1 MEKSFEVGDDGAL
14 DVRIASGKVEIKRG
28 QDGVIVVRGRGDTE
42 NLNVEQHG
50 STVWV
55 SSESRSTQISKR
67 IHIGVGRAV
76 YLSIEVPEGIDI
88 VVHVASADLECDP
101 PSARLNVNS
110 ASGDIRFTDTGDL
123 TVKTASGDVHG
134 HKVGGRLD
142 FVSASGDLHVESI
155 GDRASVSTASGDI
168 QIGDAMG
175 PVVTSTMSGD
185 VEVRRFGGDD
195 FAAKSMSG
203 SVDIGI
209 PAGSSV
215 DLDATTLS
223 GRIILPEPQDAP
235 VETSIGSVDLK
246 VKLVSGDLKVRRI
259 G

>member
-1 MEKSFEVGDDGAL
+1 MEKSFQVGTDGAL
-14 DVRIASGKVEIKRG
+14 DVRIASGKVEIKQG
-28 QDGVIVVRGRGDTE
+28 QEGVIVVRGRGDTD
-42 NLNVEQHG
+42 NLSVEQHG

-55 SSESRSTQISKR
+55 SSQPRSTQISKR
-67 IHIGVGRAV
+67 IHFGAGRSV

-88 VVHVASADLECDP
+88 DVNVASADVECEP

-110 ASGDIRFTDTGDL
+110 ASGDLRFADTGDL

-134 HKVGGRLD
+134 RKVSGKLS
-142 FVSASGDLHVESI
+142 FVSASGDLHIESI

-168 QIGDAMG
+168 QIGEARG
-175 PVVTSTMSGD
+175 PIATSTMSGD
-185 VEVRRFGGDD
+185 VHVRKFGGDD

-223 GRIILPEPQDAP
+223 GDIILPEAREAP
-235 VETSIGSVDLK
+235 SETTAGGSVDLK
-246 VKLVSGDLKVRRI
+246 VKLVSGDLKVRRV
-259 G
+259 

>member
-1 MEKSFEVGDDGAL
+1 MEKSFQVGADGAL
-14 DVRIASGKVEIKRG
+14 DVRIASGKVEVKRG
-28 QDGVIVVRGRGDTE
+28 EEGVIVVRGRGDTD
-42 NLNVEQHG
+42 NLSVEQHG

-55 SSESRSTQISKR
+55 SSEPRSTQISKR
-67 IHIGVGRAV
+67 IHFGVGRSV

-88 VVHVASADLECDP
+88 DVNVASADFECEP

-134 HKVGGRLD
+134 HTVGGKLN
-142 FVSASGDLHVESI
+142 FVSASGDLHIESV

-168 QIGDAMG
+168 QIGVASG
-175 PVVTSTMSGD
+175 PITTSTMSGD
-185 VEVRRFGGDD
+185 VQVRRFGGDD

-223 GRIILPEPQDAP
+223 GDIILPEPQSP
-235 VETSIGSVDLK
+235 PSETTAGSVDLK
-246 VKLVSGDLKVRRI
+246 VKLVSGDLKIRRV
-259 G
+259 

>member
-1 MEKSFEVGDDGAL
+1 MEKSFQVGADGAL
-14 DVRIASGKVEIKRG
+14 DVRIASGKVEIQRG
-28 QDGVIVVRGRGDTE
+28 EAGTIVVRGRGDTD
-42 NLNVEQHG
+42 NLVVEQHG

-55 SSESRSTQISKR
+55 SSEPRSTQISKR
-67 IHIGVGRAV
+67 IHIGVGRSV
-76 YLSIEVPEGIDI
+76 YLSIEVPAGIDI
-88 VVHVASADLECDP
+88 DVNVASADVECEP

-123 TVKTASGDVHG
+123 TIKTASGDVHG
-134 HKVGGRLD
+134 HKVSGKLS
-142 FVSASGDLHVESI
+142 FVSASGDLHIESI

-168 QIGDAMG
+168 QIGDATG
-175 PVVTSTMSGD
+175 PITTSTMSGD
-185 VEVRRFGGDD
+185 VHVDRFGGDD

-223 GRIILPEPQDAP
+223 GDIILPEPKDPPSGTPA
-235 VETSIGSVDLK
+235 GNVDLK
-246 VKLVSGDLKVRRI
+246 VKLVSGDLKVRRV
-259 G
+259 

>member
-1 MEKSFEVGDDGAL
+1 MEKSFQVGDDGAL
-14 DVRIASGKVEIKRG
+14 DVRIASGKVEVKRG
-28 QDGVIVVRGRGDTE
+28 QEGVIVVRGRGDTD
-42 NLNVEQHG
+42 NLSVEQHG

-55 SSESRSTQISKR
+55 SSEPRSTQISKR
-67 IHIGVGRAV
+67 IHIGVGRSV

-88 VVHVASADLECDP
+88 DVNVASADVECEP
-101 PSARLNVNS
+101 LSSRLNVSS

-134 HKVGGRLD
+134 HKVGGKLN
-142 FVSASGDLHVESI
+142 FVSASGDLHIESI

-168 QIGDAMG
+168 QIGEASG
-175 PVVTSTMSGD
+175 PITTSTMSGD
-185 VEVRRFGGDD
+185 VQVRRFGGND

-203 SVDIGI
+203 SIDIGI

-223 GRIILPEPQDAP
+223 GDIILPEPQDGP
-235 VETSIGSVDLK
+235 TETTARGTVDLK
-246 VKLVSGDLKVRRI
+246 VKLVSGDLKVRRV
-259 G
+259 

>member
-1 MEKSFEVGDDGAL
+1 MEKSFEVGSDGAL
-14 DVRIASGKVEIKRG
+14 DVRIASGKVEIQRG
-28 QDGVIVVRGRGDTE
+28 TAGTIVVRGRGDTD
-42 NLNVEQHG
+42 NLVVEQHG

-55 SSESRSTQISKR
+55 SSEPRSTQISKR
-67 IHIGVGRAV
+67 IHIGMGRSV
-76 YLSIEVPEGIDI
+76 YLSIEVPDGIDI
-88 VVHVASADLECDP
+88 DVNVASADVECEP

-123 TVKTASGDVHG
+123 TIKTASGDVHG
-134 HKVGGRLD
+134 HAVSGRLN
-142 FVSASGDLHVESI
+142 FVSASGDLHIESI

-168 QIGDAMG
+168 QIGEVTG
-175 PVVTSTMSGD
+175 PITTSTMSGD
-185 VEVRRFGGDD
+185 VQVRRFGGDD

-223 GRIILPEPQDAP
+223 GDIILPEPQDP
-235 VETSIGSVDLK
+235 PPGSPAGNVDLK
-246 VKLVSGDLKVRRI
+246 VRLVSGDLKVRRV
-259 G
+259 

>member
-1 MEKSFEVGDDGAL
+1 MEKSFEVGSDGAL
-14 DVRIASGKVEIKRG
+14 DVRIASGKIEVKRG
-28 QDGVIVVRGRGDTE
+28 REGVIVIRGRGDTE
-42 NLNVEQHG
+42 NLVVEQHG

-55 SSESRSTQISKR
+55 SSEPRSTQISKR
-67 IHIGVGRAV
+67 IHIGVGRSV
-76 YLSIEVPEGIDI
+76 YLSIEVPDGIDI
-88 VVHVASADLECDP
+88 DVNVASADLECDP
-101 PSARLNVNS
+101 VSARLNVNS

-134 HKVGGRLD
+134 RTVSGKLN
-142 FVSASGDLHVESI
+142 FVSASGDLHIDSI

-168 QIGDAMG
+168 QIGEARG
-175 PVVTSTMSGD
+175 PITTSTMSGD

-203 SVDIGI
+203 SIDIGI

-223 GRIILPEPQDAP
+223 GDIILPEPQDAP
-235 VETSIGSVDLK
+235 SGTLAGSVDLK
-246 VKLVSGDLKVRRI
+246 VKLVSGDLKVRRV
-259 G
+259 